1 MASCDPM
8 ATAIDWIG
16 AYRAGSLSI
25 VDLYAEG
32 AALECSRENGGVVS
46 GRAEIGRYWRQCFQD
61 RPAGELTDVLPDG
74 DVVFVSYRVAA
85 GVVQT
90 KLGSDRS
97 GKIHRARCWPAQAAT
112 SSDHY
117 VGDLVYPACEA
128 TGTAQVSEDATP
140 QSGDLHFSVDEV
152 SGGFRLAR
160 LGELATDTE
169 IACVTCNA
177 AT

>member
-16 AYRAGSLSI
+16 AHRADSLSI

-32 AALECSRENGGVVS
+32 ATLECSCEIGGVVS
-46 GRAEIGRYWRQCFQD
+46 GRAEIARYWRQCFQD

-74 DVVFVSYRVAA
+74 DVVFVSYRVAD

-90 KLGSDRS
+90 KLDIDRS
-97 GKIHRARCWPAQAAT
+97 GKIRRTRCWSAQAAT
-112 SSDHY
+112 SRDHY
-117 VGDLVYPACEA
+117 VWDLVCPACGA
-128 TGTAQVSEDATP
+128 TGTAQVSEDASP
-140 QSGDLHFSVDEV
+140 QSGDLHFSVDEI
-152 SGGFRLAR
+152 SEGFRLAR

-169 IACVTCNA
+169 IICVTCNA